1 MDDLIG
7 SPHLFGRYLETR
19 EGFVIELIG
28 IMTLQ
33 KDGKMT
39 DYGNPNEGSW
49 IPYKHDTVR
58 SDKAFAFA
66 SAHCKWI
73 PGSTWQQSLG
83 KMPIGYI

>member
-7 SPHLFGRYLETR
+7 SPHLFGRYWETR

-33 KDGKMT
+33 RDGEMT
-39 DYGNPNEGSW
+39 DYGNPNGGSW

-58 SDKAFAFA
+58 SDKAFAFV

-73 PGSTWQQSLG
+73 PGSTWQQSL
-83 KMPIGYI
+83 